1 MVYTIQYGNRLI
13 SIQEICYNATV
24 KVILYFQAHAVATVN
39 PDKLAGA
46 VEMAERFNL
55 RIQRIDDPMTA
66 DSVKRLISFWD
77 PIGAI
82 VECGSRTETVN
93 PKIFGNLPVV
103 FFNAPF
109 DKQRDNVFYVK
120 HDSKKTGL
128 TAARILLETGYDTFA
143 FIHPFSRLPWS
154 DERMKSFSEAL
165 KLNSRPCREFA
176 FPEGSTAERHN
187 SLGKFLLSLPHPAAV
202 FAANDHVGE
211 MVISCCSRTGLNV
224 PEDVAVLGVDNVTS
238 VCEHTKPT
246 LSSIA
251 PDFRRGGNLAVMM
264 LIAAQRGKGRFIG
277 SHNRHFGISKIVR
290 RASTTQLQKHD
301 PLVAASLEFIRRE
314 ACNGIKAS
322 QVAKLFD
329 CSRRMADIRFSRA
342 VGRSILSE
350 IQRVR
355 LERAKELLSNPRQVI
370 KSIHDFC
377 GFATANALSKF
388 FRQET
393 GMTPSAWR
401 KSSGRHPGTDD
412 GDGI

>member
-1 MVYTIQYGNRLI
+1 M
-13 SIQEICYNATV
+13 
-24 KVILYFQAHAVATVN
+24 KVVLYFQTQSISSSN
-39 PDKLAGA
+39 PEKLAG
-46 VEMAERFNL
+46 VIEMAERFNL
-55 RIQRIDDPMTA
+55 LIQTINDPVTA
-66 DSVKRLISFWD
+66 DNVHRLISFWD

-82 VECGSRTETVN
+82 VECGARTEAVDQ
-93 PKIFGNLPVV
+93 KIFGRLPVV
-103 FFNAPF
+103 FFNARF
-109 DKQRDNVFYVK
+109 DKQGDNVFYVK

-187 SLGKFLLSLPHPAAV
+187 SLGRFLLSLPHPAAV

-211 MVISCCSRTGLNV
+211 MVISSCSRTGLNV

-251 PDFRRGGNLAVMM
+251 PDFRRGGNLAVKM
-264 LIAAQRGKGRFIG
+264 LIAVHRTKGRFVG
-277 SHNRHFGISKIVR
+277 NHNRCFGISKIVH
-290 RASTTQLQKHD
+290 RASTHKLYRQDAQ
-301 PLVAASLEFIRRE
+301 VSEALEFIRCE

-342 VGRSILSE
+342 VGHSILTE

-355 LERAKELLSNPRQVI
+355 LERAKELLMNPLQLL

-377 GFATANALSKF
+377 GFTTANALSKF

-393 GMTPSAWR
+393 GMTLSEWR
-401 KSSGRHPGTDD
+401 KASLSRSRSKKDTK
-412 GDGI
+412 I

>member
-1 MVYTIQYGNRLI
+1 M
-13 SIQEICYNATV
+13 
-24 KVILYFQAHAVATVN
+24 KVVLYFQTQSISSSN
-39 PDKLAGA
+39 PEKLAG
-46 VEMAERFNL
+46 VIEMAERFNL
-55 RIQRIDDPMTA
+55 LIQTINDPVTA
-66 DSVKRLISFWD
+66 DNVNRLISFWD

-82 VECGSRTETVN
+82 VECGARTEAVDQ
-93 PKIFGNLPVV
+93 KIFGRLPVV
-103 FFNAPF
+103 FFNARF
-109 DKQRDNVFYVK
+109 DKQGDNVFYVK

-187 SLGKFLLSLPHPAAV
+187 SLGRFLLSLPHPAAV

-211 MVISCCSRTGLNV
+211 MVISSCSRTGLNV

-251 PDFRRGGNLAVMM
+251 PDFRRGGNLAVKM
-264 LIAAQRGKGRFIG
+264 LIAVHRTKGRFVG
-277 SHNRHFGISKIVR
+277 NHNRCFGISKIVH
-290 RASTTQLQKHD
+290 RASTHKLYRQDAQ
-301 PLVAASLEFIRRE
+301 VSEALEFIRRE

-342 VGRSILSE
+342 VGHSILTE

-355 LERAKELLSNPRQVI
+355 LERAKELLMNPLQLL

-377 GFATANALSKF
+377 GFTTANALSKF

-393 GMTPSAWR
+393 GMTLSEWR
-401 KSSGRHPGTDD
+401 KASLSRSRSKKDTK
-412 GDGI
+412 I